1 MIRFDG
7 KLQIL
12 DGNGVEI
19 LSIQPTAR
27 STAIPNN
34 ISMPKDS
41 ETGYLQLSKQFL
53 SKRNPFIIGKSTLDG
68 ESTFSSG
75 ESFYM
80 SKPSTES
87 TTNNRAFLITANTN
101 IKSLYILFN
110 SHDKTDYPSSIEV
123 WTPSAASSSNNNI
136 RYDIDNYIYKVNI
149 PNNTTSVEII
159 IPNVN
164 RIESIFVEQDF
175 IINKSTL
182 KSIDRNLMSST
193 AFTEISFGLI
203 SNTSSIVLQDVDQL
217 LQNYIEAGFIED
229 DLPIEIYLINTLT
242 NKKEAVLKQTAS
254 DWSYDTENFTISAT
268 ASDNLEELQNY
279 DLTYSDIRAGTSLY
293 NTLETFLSSTP
304 YADNHIYENGAD
316 TFLKTISSSQDYV
329 YAGTAWDM
337 INQLLLSANMV
348 GFINENGALVIR
360 KVI

>member
-53 SKRNPFIIGKSTLDG
+53 TTRNPFIIGKSKLDG
-68 ESTFSSG
+68 DSTFSSG
-75 ESFYM
+75 ENFYM
-80 SKPSTES
+80 SKPSAES
-87 TTNNRAFLITANTN
+87 ATNKTAFLITANTN

-159 IPNVN
+159 IPNAN
-164 RIESIFVEQDF
+164 RIESIFVKQDF
-175 IINKSTL
+175 PINKSTL
-182 KSIDRNLMSST
+182 NSIDRNLMSSSS
-193 AFTEISFGLI
+193 FTEISFGLI
-203 SNTSSIVLQDVDQL
+203 SNTSSITLQDVDHL

-242 NKKEAVLKQTAS
+242 GKKEAVLKQTATN
-254 DWSYDTENFTISAT
+254 WSYDAENFTISAT
-268 ASDNLEELQNY
+268 TSDNLEELQNY
-279 DLTYSDIRAGTSLY
+279 DLTYSDISSGTNLY
-293 NTLETFLSSTP
+293 DTLETFLSNTP
-304 YADNHIYENGAD
+304 YKNNHIYENGAD

-329 YAGTAWDM
+329 YKGTAWDM
-337 INQLLLSANMV
+337 INQLLLSVNMV
-348 GFINENGALVIR
+348 GFINENNTLVIR

>member
-12 DGNGVEI
+12 DSNGVEI

-68 ESTFSSG
+68 ESTFSNG

-87 TTNNRAFLITANTN
+87 TTNNTAFLITANTN

-123 WTPSAASSSNNNI
+123 WTPNAA

-149 PNNTTSVEII
+149 PNNTTTVEII

-182 KSIDRNLMSST
+182 NSIDRNLMSS
-193 AFTEISFGLI
+193 ASFAEISFGLI
-203 SNTSSIVLQDVDQL
+203 SNTSSIILQDVDQL

-229 DLPIEIYLINTLT
+229 DLPIEIYLVNTLT
-242 NKKEAVLKQTAS
+242 NKKEVVLKQTAS

-268 ASDNLEELQNY
+268 TSDNLEELQNY

-348 GFINENGALVIR
+348 GFINENGTLVIR